1 MTLREKFKEFTKQE
15 RWEKENYN
23 AIECE
28 QIADKVA
35 IEFGNWLN
43 NHVINT
49 DGRHH
54 NLCYNSR
61 VSQLFPIFKKEK
73 GL

>member
-1 MTLREKFKEFTKQE
+1 MTLREKFEDGFKDS
-15 RWEKENYN
+15 KENAKY
-23 AIECE
+23 CE
-28 QIADKVA
+28 KIADEVA